1 MAGICKKADAKH
13 MNHIIIK
20 QGEQI
25 DARIMGQGDN
35 RFAVKPVVDG
45 EDVALCGVNIVE
57 VEPGCT
63 AYGYHYHEAN
73 EEVFCILSGT
83 ATVRTPQGEKEV
95 PAGGIIAFP
104 AGAAGA
110 HVVQNRG
117 SEKLVYIDFGT
128 RRTPDLV
135 HFPDAG
141 AGWACS
147 ADGRIYDF
155 SEK

>member
-1 MAGICKKADAKH
+1 MVLFCNLSH
-13 MNHIIIK
+13 
-20 QGEQI
+20 
-25 DARIMGQGDN
+25 GD
-35 RFAVKPVVDG
+35 VP
-45 EDVALCGVNIVE
+45 
-57 VEPGCT
+57 
-63 AYGYHYHEAN
+63 
-73 EEVFCILSGT
+73 ILSGT

-147 ADGRIYDF
+147 ADGQIYDF